1 MSNNKQDDN
10 MDMSEHDESKNL
22 KSSQGKNEIDFP
34 KILKYKKDVISLKPG
49 QKAKIEVVFKNTRIF
64 MFHCHILEHE
74 DNGMMGQIKVT
85 K

>member
-22 KSSQGKNEIDFP
+22 KSSQKE
-34 KILKYKKDVISLKPG
+34 K
-49 QKAKIEVVFKNTRIF
+49 
-64 MFHCHILEHE
+64 
-74 DNGMMGQIKVT
+74 T